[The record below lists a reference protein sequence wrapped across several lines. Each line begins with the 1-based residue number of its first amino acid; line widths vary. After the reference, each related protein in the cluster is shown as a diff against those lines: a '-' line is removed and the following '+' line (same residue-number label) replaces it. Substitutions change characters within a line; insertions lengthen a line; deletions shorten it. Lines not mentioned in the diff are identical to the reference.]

1 MGSLAENC
9 NGKSSLACPPGFSF
23 VAMLQKLG
31 MELGT
36 QLISSDE
43 KAVLVL
49 CRVKKV
55 LEEKPEREER
65 KDIL

>member
-1 MGSLAENC
+1 
-9 NGKSSLACPPGFSF
+9 
-23 VAMLQKLG
+23 MLQKLG

-36 QLISSDE
+36 KLIISDE

>member
-1 MGSLAENC
+1 
-9 NGKSSLACPPGFSF
+9 
-23 VAMLQKLG
+23 MLQKLG